1 MPLQGRAGPMP
12 RIDGEGQFA
21 TFILNPELGLLPML
35 PVPISYAPLCSRHP
49 WKPGKTCDAFRQ
61 KAVGPRFDA
70 RQFCKEIQPLFYR
83 QPD

>member
-1 MPLQGRAGPMP
+1 MPVEGRAGPMP

-21 TFILNPELGLLPML
+21 IFELDAKWGLLPML
-35 PVPISYAPLCSRHP
+35 PVLIPYAPLCSRHP
-49 WKPGKTCDAFRQ
+49 GQPGKTCDAFRQ

-70 RQFCKEIQPLFYR
+70 RQFGKEIQPLFYW